1 MNDEQTRARFE
12 SLMLPLMKE
21 AYNLARW
28 LMKNEEDAQDV
39 VQESY
44 LRAFRFFEGFHQGA
58 NARAWLLRIVRN
70 TCYSAL
76 GAPHRKEIPSEPE
89 LEALEDTGPS
99 PQAKMDTKAA
109 VGAVREAIA
118 TLPGDYREV
127 VILRELDGLSYKEIS
142 EVAGIPL
149 GTVMS
154 RLSRAR
160 DQLYLR
166 LRERKGSINSCGT
179 LQAGTGGH
187 FDGRKDR
194 CMARTAPSRVPPP
207 VLEPVPSRTALAG

>member
-12 SLMLPLMKE
+12 GLVVPLMND

-28 LMKNEEDAQDV
+28 LMRNEDDAQDV

-44 LRAFRFFEGFHQGA
+44 LKAFRFFEGFHPGA
-58 NARAWLLRIVRN
+58 NARGWLLRIVRN

-76 GAPHRKEIPSEPE
+76 GARHRQGT
-89 LEALEDTGPS
+89 ALELDVEQLEDAAPGPRANVD
-99 PQAKMDTKAA
+99 AKAT
-109 VGAVREAIA
+109 VETVREAIA
-118 TLPGDYREV
+118 ALPVDYREV
-127 VILRELDGLSYKEIS
+127 VVLRELEELSYKEIS

-160 DQLYLR
+160 DQLQLI
-166 LRERKGSINSCGT
+166 LQERKEHDQS
-179 LQAGTGGH
+179 
-187 FDGRKDR
+187 
-194 CMARTAPSRVPPP
+194 
-207 VLEPVPSRTALAG
+207 